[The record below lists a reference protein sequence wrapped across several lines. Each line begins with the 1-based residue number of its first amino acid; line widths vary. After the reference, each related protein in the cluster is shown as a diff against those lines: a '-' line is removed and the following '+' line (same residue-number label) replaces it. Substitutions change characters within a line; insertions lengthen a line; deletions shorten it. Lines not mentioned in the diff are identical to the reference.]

1 MFLFN
6 DIARFNLLPFIIQ
19 IPILGVLCISQMDE
33 KKLIRNIKSVSIWI
47 SAFTFLLI
55 SILCLS
61 AENGL
66 STQYKIFNFFLST
79 NNLSLF
85 IMEIT
90 SFIVMICVLVS
101 KEEITT
107 NIKRFHILLL
117 FLESLLLVLFSTTS
131 ILIFCI
137 ILETIIV
144 VTFFLIGSF
153 SKKTAVT
160 FKFLFSQLCGSIFIF
175 LGVIYIINITGIT
188 EIYIISNYT
197 FSNTQSCIIFIMF
210 FIGFASLSALF
221 PLHSCFLSSHSESPT
236 SISVFLSGGFS
247 IIGIFGFITILIPLT
262 KNIFLE
268 FQKYILYLPI
278 ITMIYI
284 TAKARKQY
292 DLKKIISYISLI
304 HISIIAIGAFSCNIN
319 GITGAFFNIVS
330 HSLIIPLMYIIISV
344 IENTF
349 GTRNINNLSNI
360 SGSFPGIVLFALVP
374 ILSLIFT
381 PLSPCFTG
389 FLLIMFSY
397 FCDYFFS
404 VVVICFISLCGTFYI
419 LRNCNNVFFG
429 EENSSHKYT
438 LKKNE
443 LLYLIPILLTI
454 ITISIFQKSITRII
468 AFSISEI
475 IPKNFIDRG
484 IFE

>member
-19 IPILGVLCISQMDE
+19 MPILGVLCILQMDK
-33 KKLIRNIKSVSIWI
+33 KKLTRNIKSVSTWI
-47 SAFTFLLI
+47 SAFIFLLI

-61 AENGL
+61 ADNGL
-66 STQYKIFNFFLST
+66 SIQYKFFDFSLST
-79 NNLSLF
+79 NNISLF
-85 IMEIT
+85 VMEFT
-90 SFIVMICVLVS
+90 SFIVMICILVS
-101 KEEITT
+101 KEEVTN

-117 FLESLLLVLFSTTS
+117 FLESLLLILFSTTS

-137 ILETIIV
+137 ILEIIIV
-144 VTFFLIGSF
+144 VTSFLIGSF
-153 SKKTAVT
+153 SKKIAVA
-160 FKFLFSQLCGSIFIF
+160 FNFLISQLCGSIFIF

-197 FSNTQSCIIFIMF
+197 FSNAQACIIFIMF

-221 PLHSCFLSSHSESPT
+221 PLHCWFSSSQTESPT

-247 IIGIFGFITILIPLT
+247 IIGIFGFITILMPLT

-268 FQKYILYLPI
+268 FQEYILYLPI
-278 ITMIYI
+278 ITMIHAA
-284 TAKARKQY
+284 TKAKKMN
-292 DLKKIISYISLI
+292 DLKKFISYISLI
-304 HISIIAIGAFSCNIN
+304 HISVITIGIFSCNIN
-319 GITGAFFNIVS
+319 GITGAFFNMLS
-330 HSLIIPLMYIIISV
+330 HSLVIPLMYIIISI

-349 GTRNINNLSNI
+349 GTRNVNNLSNI
-360 SGSFPGIVLFALVP
+360 SKSFPSLALFALIP

-381 PLSPCFTG
+381 PLFPCFTG
-389 FLLIMFSY
+389 FLLIIFSY
-397 FCDYFFS
+397 FTDYFFS
-404 VVVICFISLCGTFYI
+404 VIAICFISLCGTFYI

-438 LKKNE
+438 IKKNE
-443 LLYLIPILLTI
+443 LSYLIPVLLAI

-468 AFSISEI
+468 AFPISDT